1 MTSIDAQITE
11 LCTQL
16 RDAEMAYYQQDQPI
30 LTDADYD
37 ALRQKL
43 AQLFT
48 QYPDKVPSPNPLD
61 KVGAVPTRGF
71 EEITHAR
78 PMLSLGKVFN
88 QAELQDFLT
97 GLQRFSK
104 ELSRTPLDEI
114 CLVAEPK
121 IDGLSLSIRYE
132 KGELVHAATR
142 GDGSVGEN
150 VTANIRTLSQIPQK
164 LSGDKIPDILEVR
177 GEVYISHDDF
187 ITLNQQQE
195 AAGKAIFANPRNAA
209 AGSLRQ
215 LDAKITAKRP
225 LSIFIYGVGALSQP
239 IADTHFD
246 QLQQLKAWGFP
257 INELIEHCQGSDA
270 LMAYYDKM
278 SHQRAD
284 LGYDIDGLVYKID
297 SLALQQDLG
306 FVSRAPRWAT
316 AHKFPPE
323 QAETT
328 CLAISI
334 QVGRTGALTPVA
346 DLQPVTVGGVRVS
359 RATLHNEDEIQR
371 KDIREGDRV
380 IIQRAGDVI
389 PQIVKVIE
397 DADHAQRTAFTFP
410 DHCPICHS
418 PAPRNADEAI
428 RRCTGGFTCSAQ
440 AVERLK
446 HFVSR
451 DAFDI
456 EGMGE
461 KNIQAFF
468 DKKLIA
474 TPADLFKLAAQQS
487 EWEIPLQK
495 WEGWGEKSAQNLFQ
509 AIENRR
515 KIPLDRFIYA
525 LGIRQIGQATAKLLA
540 RKYQSLDNLIKVMA
554 QIDQELNQTDDR
566 ADQYHDLINSDQI
579 GESMATD
586 LRLFFAAPQ
595 NQDLIKDLQAELTI
609 IEFEDQATEASPVT
623 GKIVVFTGTLT
634 LYGRREAKAK
644 AEALGAKVAGSV
656 SKKTDYVI
664 AGSDAGSKAQ
674 KARDLGVTVL
684 SEEEWQ
690 ELIEG

>member
-1 MTSIDAQITE
+1 MTSIDAQITA

-16 RDAEMAYYQQDQPI
+16 RAAETAYYQQDQPV

-37 ALRQKL
+37 ALRQQL
-43 AQLFT
+43 AEIFA
-48 QYPDKVPSPNPLD
+48 QYPDKIPTPNPLD
-61 KVGAVPTRGF
+61 KVGAAPARGF
-71 EEITHAR
+71 EKITHAR
-78 PMLSLGKVFN
+78 PMLSLGNVFN

-104 ELSRTPLDEI
+104 ELSRTPLNQM

-132 KGELVHAATR
+132 KGILVYAATR
-142 GDGSVGEN
+142 GDGTVGEN
-150 VTANIRTLSQIPQK
+150 VTNNVRTLSQIPPT
-164 LSGDKIPDILEVR
+164 LSGDNLPDILEVR
-177 GEVYISHDDF
+177 GEVYIAHDDF
-187 ITLNQQQE
+187 ATLNHQQE
-195 AAGKAIFANPRNAA
+195 AAGKALFANPRNAA

-225 LSIFIYGVGALSQP
+225 LSIFIYGIGEISHPLAE
-239 IADTHFD
+239 THFD

-257 INELIEHCQGSDA
+257 INDLIERCLGPEA

-328 CLAISI
+328 CLSISI

-389 PQIVKVIE
+389 PQIVQIID
-397 DADHAQRTAFTFP
+397 DAAHAQRPSFAFP
-410 DHCPICHS
+410 DQCPICHS
-418 PAPRNADEAI
+418 PAPRSADEAI
-428 RRCTGGFTCSAQ
+428 RRCSGGFTCSAQ

-461 KNIQAFF
+461 KHIQAFF
-468 DKKLIA
+468 EKQLIA
-474 TPADLFKLAAQQS
+474 TPADLFKLAAQQAD
-487 EWEIPLQK
+487 WDVPLQK
-495 WEGWGEKSAQNLFQ
+495 WDGWGVKSAQNLFQ

-515 KIPLDRFIYA
+515 QMTLDRFIYA

-540 RKYQSLDNLIKVMA
+540 RKYQTLDNLMTVMA
-554 QIDQELNQTDDR
+554 QIDQELSQTDDR
-566 ADQYHDLINSDQI
+566 ADHYHDLINSDQI

-595 NQDLIKDLQAELTI
+595 NQALIKDLQAELTI
-609 IEFEDQATEASPVT
+609 AAFEDQATETSPVT
-623 GKIVVFTGTLT
+623 GKTVVFTGTLT

-644 AEALGAKVAGSV
+644 AETLGAKVAGSV